1 MNKIVKSLVAAVM
14 ALAFT
19 ASLFGCSLVSVN
31 EEKNRAQVV
40 AKVGD
45 ISITKGEYMDTFDY
59 YLYMYQMYGQD
70 PTTSADGLKSFQD
83 LIMDA
88 VVSTKVT
95 EYQAKK
101 QGYTNLTAEQLAEV
115 DEGVQ
120 SDLDYYKQ
128 TAQTQ
133 AEGEL
138 AEDPSID
145 VETRKTELFNQMIE
159 QQYGEKLTEAQLKT
173 KLAEERT
180 NSIAMTAMQE
190 AFNAGITVTDEEVQS
205 AFDQQLTSDKTS
217 LTADPSSYKARQES
231 FERSG
236 AGATPPLYAPEGYI
250 RFKHISILSEE
261 AIGTEYTELQTL
273 MQDLSDELAKLTLE
287 DETANAARIA
297 EIKSEY
303 AAKKAEAQ
311 SMRDTL
317 FAPVKAKIEE
327 AYAKLQGGAS
337 FDDVMK
343 EYTQDADFKASA
355 DATTENPFL
364 TTGALLSKA
373 TQDYSDAVRD
383 AALKLTT
390 PGSYSD
396 IIVDDEGYH
405 IVQLVGTEPAGE
417 RKLADYQEQFKAS
430 VLSAKQEDE
439 WYTLIEE
446 WTKDT
451 TIVTTY
457 PDLVRDVGVAA

>member
-1 MNKIVKSLVAAVM
+1 MNKIAKSLVAAVL

-19 ASLFGCSLVSVN
+19 ASMFGCSLVSVN

-45 ISITKGEYMDTFDY
+45 IEITKGEYMDTFDY

-88 VVSTKVT
+88 VVSTKVV

-101 QGYTNLTAEQLAEV
+101 QGYTNLTAEQLSEV

-133 AEGEL
+133 AESEF
-138 AEDPSID
+138 AEDPSIN

-180 NSIAMTAMQE
+180 NSIAMNAMQD
-190 AFNAGITVTDEEVQS
+190 AFSAGITVTDEEVQS

-236 AGATPPLYAPEGYI
+236 AGAMPPLYAPEGYI
-250 RFKHISILSEE
+250 RFKHIAILSEE
-261 AIGTEYTELQTL
+261 ALGTEYTEIQTL
-273 MQDLSDELAKLTLE
+273 MQDLADELSKLTLE
-287 DETANAARIA
+287 DEAANAARIA
-297 EIKSEY
+297 EIKAEY
-303 AAKKAEAQ
+303 AAKKAEAA

-317 FAPVKAKIEE
+317 FAPAKAKIDE
-327 AYAKLQGGAS
+327 AYAKLQSGAS

-355 DATTENPFL
+355 DAATENTFL
-364 TTGALLSKA
+364 TTGVLLSKV
-373 TQDYSDAVRD
+373 TQDYSDEVRD
-383 AALKLTT
+383 TALKLTT
-390 PGSYSD
+390 PSSYSE

-405 IVQLVGTEPAGE
+405 IVQFVGTEPAGE
-417 RKLADYQEQFKAS
+417 RKLADYQEQLKQS

-439 WYTLIEE
+439 WYTLVEE

-457 PDLVRDVGVAA
+457 LDLIRDVGVAA